1 MIIVTKMD
9 AENVDFAALVETI
22 REVFGHACIPLN
34 VPIGQSHEFR
44 GVVSTLKA
52 GATADGAVVD
62 PADIHG
68 TLIESIIEVDDAVTE
83 RYFEGT
89 LPTDE
94 ELSRLIVEAV
104 AMGSVV
110 PIVCVS
116 AQLGRRRARIA
127 RRAGPV
133 LPAARP
139 DRAACPQR
147 SRAGS
152 DGQVVIRPA
161 RWWPRS
167 SKPASI
173 RSCTS

>member
-1 MIIVTKMD
+1 MP
-9 AENVDFAALVETI
+9 AS
-22 REVFGHACIPLN
+22 R
-34 VPIGQSHEFR
+34 
-44 GVVSTLKA
+44 STCPSVKA
-52 GATADGAVVD
+52 MNSGGSSARSRRAFQADGAVVK

-116 AQLGRRRARIA
+116 ARSGVGVPELLDALALCCLPPSRIVRHARNEAGR
-127 RRAGPV
+127 
-133 LPAARP
+133 
-139 DRAACPQR
+139 
-147 SRAGS
+147 GS
-152 DGQVVIRPA
+152 DRG
-161 RWWPRS
+161 
-167 SKPASI
+167 
-173 RSCTS
+173 